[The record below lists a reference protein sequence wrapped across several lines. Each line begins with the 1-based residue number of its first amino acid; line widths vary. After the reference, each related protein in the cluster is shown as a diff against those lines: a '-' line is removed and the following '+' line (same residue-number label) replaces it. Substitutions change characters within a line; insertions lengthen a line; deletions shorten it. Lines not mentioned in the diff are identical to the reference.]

1 MQCDDLGPK
10 NKIIDASTPTGFSH
24 ECFEDDATCEKDLAI
39 IEALHSGIAATPE
52 FRASLK
58 QEFMAEARADAA
70 RHAESAAKMNKPASE
85 EPRKKSGS
93 KVRPLYARYAAVAAA
108 AAAIVI
114 ISIFTTN
121 WLKPARPD
129 VTQLADAPSRRNA
142 ASIEERQD
150 ELAYGEGNIR
160 GMLAVTSDIKAMGFA
175 PQAGDSAAAVE
186 VSLKSALTDDS
197 LQELSAIANQA
208 GGSVALS
215 GLDAVASM
223 SIPSEVLDHVL
234 SNLDASLGIVDVSR
248 PVEINTAKTCITL
261 YFTAD

>member
-85 EPRKKSGS
+85 KPRKKSGS
-93 KVRPLYARYAAVAAA
+93 KVRPLYARYAAVAT
-108 AAAIVI
+108 AAIVI

-186 VSLKSALTDDS
+186 VSLKSSLTDDS

>member
-93 KVRPLYARYAAVAAA
+93 KVRPLYARYAAVAT
-108 AAAIVI
+108 AAIVI

>member
-1 MQCDDLGPK
+1 MQCDDLGHK

-93 KVRPLYARYAAVAAA
+93 KVRPLYARYAAVAT
-108 AAAIVI
+108 AAIVI

-129 VTQLADAPSRRNA
+129 VTQLADAPSQRNA

-197 LQELSAIANQA
+197 LQELSAIAKQA

>member
-85 EPRKKSGS
+85 KPRKKSGS
-93 KVRPLYARYAAVAAA
+93 KVRPLYARYAAVAT
-108 AAAIVI
+108 AAIVI

>member
-10 NKIIDASTPTGFSH
+10 NKTIDASTPTGFSH

-85 EPRKKSGS
+85 KPRKKSGS
-93 KVRPLYARYAAVAAA
+93 KVRPLYARYAAVAT
-108 AAAIVI
+108 AAIVI

-121 WLKPARPD
+121 WLTPARPD

-186 VSLKSALTDDS
+186 VSLKSSLTDDS

-215 GLDAVASM
+215 GLYAVG
-223 SIPSEVLDHVL
+223 IPEPPL
-234 SNLDASLGIVDVSR
+234 
-248 PVEINTAKTCITL
+248 
-261 YFTAD
+261 